1 MSKKCFNVF
10 VAKTDGIHVREI
22 VTLRGE
28 VKMTAVLIA
37 LITIAVLFL
46 IASGLF
52 FKDDKDITD
61 LSDDKKQKIDKL
73 VDDYYAKSING
84 KSKNLKPLIEK
95 EIANKIKSNGD
106 LMDKESKKAL
116 EKFDNK
122 LQIMDQKVEDNIS
135 KIDDA
140 GQSKLIEIENAG
152 KKVVAGID
160 NTGATRLNE
169 LDRRTDSKI
178 AEIDDHSSVLIAN
191 IEKNR
196 DDIDATYKSILEKEK
211 ELKRTLNLIDEY
223 KKGLESLKA
232 ELDAKSVELAAA
244 PVRSAAPEEA
254 EEVEG
259 AAEDVEAAEAVEA
272 VEEAAEEIAEEAE
285 DAAEEVIGDTEELA
299 EDVEAAEEAV
309 EEEVE
314 EAEESNV
321 ISMADRLSRAADDE
335 EEDIDEDTA
344 EDLEE
349 EAEELAEEVEE
360 AENID
365 EFFEDDE
372 VEKEDISDLE
382 KTESLDE
389 ILAVEGINLEGGDT
403 EENVMDMYHA
413 GFSILEISKLLD
425 LGVGEVKFFIDKH
438 QGE

>member
-10 VAKTDGIHVREI
+10 VAKTDGINVREI

-259 AAEDVEAAEAVEA
+259 AAEDVEAAEAVE
-272 VEEAAEEIAEEAE
+272 ETAEEIADEAE

>member
-10 VAKTDGIHVREI
+10 VAKTDGINVREI

-244 PVRSAAPEEA
+244 PVRSAAPEEV

-272 VEEAAEEIAEEAE
+272 AAEEIADEAE